1 MAPALTQVYCPG
13 KRGKGH
19 VPGSGCCDTVK
30 RPKSLIKSKYQQY
43 KLDKSRLEAKTKL
56 EEESG
61 LDENVELVT
70 KAASAVTIEESV
82 PAVANGETKETSTSN
97 GSSAPAT
104 EANGVAKVPLTLTSK
119 GSSSASL
126 DAAKEQFL
134 NLCKSLDPES
144 NKQFMAW
151 LADDALPYLKVSL
164 IKNNMLK

>member
-82 PAVANGETKETSTSN
+82 PAVANGETKETPTSN